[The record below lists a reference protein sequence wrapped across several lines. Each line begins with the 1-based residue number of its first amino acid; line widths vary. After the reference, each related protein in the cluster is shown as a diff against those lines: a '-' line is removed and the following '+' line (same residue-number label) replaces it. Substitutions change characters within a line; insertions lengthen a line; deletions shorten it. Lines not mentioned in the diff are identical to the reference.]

1 MQILYSQVSYEVSIN
16 ETDNKNN
23 YIIEYILKTVFGMED
38 VFVNFIIRDLPKLKK
53 IIVFETDYRDEANL
67 IMSDINN
74 AIENSGIS
82 RSFLDEKNQIFRLEL
97 IRDFAKI

>member
-82 RSFLDEKNQIFRLEL
+82 RSYLDEKNQIFRLEL